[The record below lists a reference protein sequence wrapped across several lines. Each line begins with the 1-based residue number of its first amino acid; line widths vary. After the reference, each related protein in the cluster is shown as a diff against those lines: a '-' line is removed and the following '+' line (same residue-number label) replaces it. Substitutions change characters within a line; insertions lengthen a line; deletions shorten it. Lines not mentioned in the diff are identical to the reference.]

1 MPYVRRNAG
10 WFTTGLII
18 ALLVS
23 GMSWWCWDWLRN
35 TQAGYESPSTTIR
48 NLGLFLAAPIALLL
62 AIWRARVADRQAKA
76 AQTQVTTS
84 QGSLLN
90 ERYQKGA
97 EMLSSGALSA
107 RLGGI
112 YALAR
117 LAREHPEEYH
127 IQIIRLLCAFL
138 RNPPPENDEAV
149 DADENWRPPKLRPDI
164 QEIMREIGGRAD
176 AQIDIE
182 EQQEDYYG
190 LDLHYA
196 ELPDANLV
204 GANLADA
211 NLIGAD
217 LTGADLCDAV
227 LISADLGSAALNGV
241 NLTDADLTGVN
252 LRDCKGLTQEQLD
265 EAKASD
271 DNPPNLR
278 RTLDAETSEQLEW
291 RGKPLNE

>member
-1 MPYVRRNAG
+1 M
-10 WFTTGLII
+10 
-18 ALLVS
+18 
-23 GMSWWCWDWLRN
+23 
-35 TQAGYESPSTTIR
+35 
-48 NLGLFLAAPIALLL
+48 LG
-62 AIWRARVADRQAKA
+62 
-76 AQTQVTTS
+76 
-84 QGSLLN
+84 
-90 ERYQKGA
+90 
-97 EMLSSGALSA
+97 SGALSA

-127 IQIIRLLCAFL
+127 IQIIRLLCAFV

-149 DADENWRPPKLRPDI
+149 DADENWRPQKLRPDI
-164 QEIMREIGGRAD
+164 QEIMREIGGRTD

-190 LDLHYA
+190 LDLHYT
-196 ELPDANLV
+196 ELPDADLV

-211 NLIGAD
+211 NLIGAN
-217 LTGADLCDAV
+217 LTSADLCDAI
-227 LISADLGSAALNGV
+227 LFSADLGSAALDGV

-252 LRDCKGLTQEQLD
+252 IRSCKGLTQEQLD
-265 EAKASD
+265 EAKARD

-278 RTLDAETSEQLEW
+278 RTLDAETGEQLIW